1 MNCMVTSD
9 KWAAVFI
16 LNIFSLYLKLQSTVF
31 IVREIDKKEEIYR
44 LVSKLQL
51 LILWP
56 ISVFTYLLWNTSN
69 FAPVFSFIYRWV
81 IYLCFISFLYLDL
94 YVLGDYALIS

>member
-31 IVREIDKKEEIYR
+31 IVREIDKKEKLYR

-81 IYLCFISFLYLDL
+81 IIF
-94 YVLGDYALIS
+94 ALSPFYILIYMS